1 MLLQLFGASVF
12 IHTDVYEAS
21 EVVGPCV
28 CLWTCTYIFV
38 CVREEKTGWKHTKM
52 LISDHFRGSRYNA
65 WVVFSLLYFAV
76 FFKTSYKL
84 LHIIKEE
91 IIIKGNF
98 TRILV
103 TWVFLLTKIH

>member
-1 MLLQLFGASVF
+1 MCVYGHAS
-12 IHTDVYEAS
+12 IS
-21 EVVGPCV
+21 
-28 CLWTCTYIFV
+28 L

-76 FFKTSYKL
+76 FFKNSYKL
-84 LHIIKEE
+84 LHIIKKE

-103 TWVFLLTKIH
+103 TWVFLLMKIR